1 MNSKRK
7 IGLLSVLVCL
17 SAASPSLAQNKDDD
31 FYQPWVDYR
40 NGEISVAFD
49 RTPVQFALQAFHAKT
64 GFQII
69 IPSSAE
75 TKFVNLRLARQQLE
89 PAVRS
94 IISNIGYSNFALM
107 YDKGGRPNRAVVL
120 GAQVETLKSAPA
132 QTPDSPVA
140 HLTPEERDKLM
151 KELERWSDLNK
162 EERGRIEDRLKS
174 LPASD
179 DRDQLVRAYGQ
190 QVLGLTQDVIAAKN

>member
-7 IGLLSVLVCL
+7 IGLLSVLACL

-69 IPSSAE
+69 VPSSAE

-190 QVLGLTQDVIAAKN
+190 QVLGLTEDVIAAKN

>member
-1 MNSKRK
+1 
-7 IGLLSVLVCL
+7 
-17 SAASPSLAQNKDDD
+17 
-31 FYQPWVDYR
+31 
-40 NGEISVAFD
+40 
-49 RTPVQFALQAFHAKT
+49 
-64 GFQII
+64 
-69 IPSSAE
+69 
-75 TKFVNLRLARQQLE
+75 
-89 PAVRS
+89 
-94 IISNIGYSNFALM
+94 M

-132 QTPDSPVA
+132 QKPDSTVA
-140 HLTPEERDKLM
+140 HLTPEERDKLV

>member
-69 IPSSAE
+69 VPSSAE

>member
-69 IPSSAE
+69 VPSSAE

-107 YDKGGRPNRAVVL
+107 YDKTGRPNRAVVL

>member
-69 IPSSAE
+69 VPSSAE

-107 YDKGGRPNRAVVL
+107 YDKTGRPNRAVVL
-120 GAQVETLKSAPA
+120 GAQVETPKSAPV
-132 QTPDSPVA
+132 QKPDSTVA

-190 QVLGLTQDVIAAKN
+190 QVLGLTEDVIAAKN

>member
-1 MNSKRK
+1 MKTKLK
-7 IGLLSVLVCL
+7 IGLLSALVCL
-17 SAASPSLAQNKDDD
+17 SATSPLFAQNNDDD

-49 RTPVQFALQAFHAKT
+49 RTPVQFALHAFHAKT

-69 IPSSAE
+69 IPSTAE
-75 TKFVNLRLARQQLE
+75 TKVVNLRLARQRLV

-94 IISNIGYSNFALM
+94 IISNIGYNNFALM
-107 YDKGGRPNRAVVL
+107 YDKTGRPNRAVVL
-120 GAQVETLKSAPA
+120 GAQVETPKSAPA
-132 QTPDSPVA
+132 QKPESTVA
-140 HLTPEERDKLM
+140 HLTAEERDKLM
-151 KELERWSDLNK
+151 QELERWSDLNK

-179 DRDQLVRAYGQ
+179 DRDQLVREYGQ
-190 QVLGLTQDVIAAKN
+190 QVLGMTKDVIAAKN

>member
-69 IPSSAE
+69 VPSSAE

-190 QVLGLTQDVIAAKN
+190 QVLGLTEDVIAAKN

>member
-1 MNSKRK
+1 MKTKLK
-7 IGLLSVLVCL
+7 IGLLSALVCL
-17 SAASPSLAQNKDDD
+17 SATSPSLAQNKDDD

-49 RTPVQFALQAFHAKT
+49 RTPVQFALHAFHAKT

-69 IPSSAE
+69 IPSTAE

-107 YDKGGRPNRAVVL
+107 YDKIGRPNRAVVL
-120 GAQVETLKSAPA
+120 GAQVETPQSTPA
-132 QTPDSPVA
+132 EKPDSTVA
-140 HLTPEERDKLM
+140 HLTAEERDKLM

-179 DRDQLVRAYGQ
+179 DRDQLVREYGQ
-190 QVLGLTQDVIAAKN
+190 QVLGLMKDVFATKN

>member
-69 IPSSAE
+69 VPSSAE

-132 QTPDSPVA
+132 QKPDSTVA
-140 HLTPEERDKLM
+140 HLTPEERDKLV

>member
-1 MNSKRK
+1 MTKPK
-7 IGLLSVLVCL
+7 IGLLFTLVCL
-17 SAASPSLAQNKDDD
+17 SATSPSLAQNKSDD

-49 RTPVQFALQAFHAKT
+49 HTPVQFALHAFHVKT

-69 IPSSAE
+69 IPNAAE

-107 YDKGGRPNRAVVL
+107 YDKTGRPNRAVVL
-120 GAQVETLKSAPA
+120 GARVETPKSAPA
-132 QTPDSPVA
+132 QKPDSTEA
-140 HLTPEERDKLM
+140 HLTAEERDKLM

-179 DRDQLVRAYGQ
+179 DRDQLVREYGR
-190 QVLGLTQDVIAAKN
+190 QVLGLTKDIIAAQN

>member
-17 SAASPSLAQNKDDD
+17 SAAGPSLAQNKDDD

-69 IPSSAE
+69 VPSSAE

-107 YDKGGRPNRAVVL
+107 YDKDGRPNRAVVL

-132 QTPDSPVA
+132 PKPDSTVA
-140 HLTPEERDKLM
+140 HLTPEERDKLV